1 METTSKTSGIALL
14 MALTLVQVGCTLPKP
29 SEPSPSSPPPVATPP
44 VVPETSSEPVAESGP
59 GGSSPTG
66 TEARQRRAES
76 EAEMAQR
83 ETTEAEAEAAL
94 ERARADQ
101 VALENA
107 ERDFRVQREAG
118 ALDGSEASD
127 YAVYIAGLRR
137 KLAEDC
143 LELLERGIEIP
154 DDLDCDLVRTEQ
166 VAASREQSSS
176 RGRSSAEMT
185 RELDE
190 ELRESLGEF
199 DEAMIRGPIRVGDGR
214 GNGPA
219 GRGYD
224 PDGYE
229 DTAGAAAGDAAAS
242 ATETTS
248 AAEQDSDNAATQNE
262 SEHAALGDRGKNA
275 PSETKRDADTVD
287 DDDIVARQLREAAEK
302 ETDPALKEKLW
313 EEYRRYKKGVL

>member
-1 METTSKTSGIALL
+1 METKSKASGTTLL
-14 MALTLVQVGCTLPKP
+14 MALILVQVGCTLPKP

-44 VVPETSSEPVAESGP
+44 VAPEMSSEPVAAPGP
-59 GGSSPTG
+59 GGPSPTG
-66 TEARQRRAES
+66 PEASQRRAES
-76 EAEMAQR
+76 EPERARR

-143 LELLERGIEIP
+143 LELLERDIEIP
-154 DDLDCDLVRTEQ
+154 EDLDCDLVRTEQ
-166 VAASREQSSS
+166 VAASREQAAT
-176 RGRSSAEMT
+176 RGRSSTEMT

-199 DEAMIRGPIRVGDGR
+199 DEAMIRGPIRVGDRR
-214 GNGPA
+214 GNAPA
-219 GRGYD
+219 GRGYE
-224 PDGYE
+224 PDGYG
-229 DTAGAAAGDAAAS
+229 DPAGAPAGDAAAS
-242 ATETTS
+242 ATEPTS
-248 AAEQDSDNAATQNE
+248 AAGQDSDNDNTQNE

-275 PSETKRDADTVD
+275 PSEKKRDADMVD

-313 EEYRRYKKGVL
+313 EEYRRYKKGVS